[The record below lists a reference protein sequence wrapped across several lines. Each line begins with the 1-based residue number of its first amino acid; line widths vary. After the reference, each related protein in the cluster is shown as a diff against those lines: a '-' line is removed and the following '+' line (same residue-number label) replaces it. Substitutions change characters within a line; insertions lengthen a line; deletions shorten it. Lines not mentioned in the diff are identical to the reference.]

1 MNIEQKVFKFTECW
15 TSKDCKDIYVS
26 EEFLD
31 EKHIN
36 LLAGEL
42 TKQYQNLPERSKII
56 FREALDKQ
64 IKQIEC

>member
-1 MNIEQKVFKFTECW
+1 MKVKEKVFKFTECW

-36 LLAGEL
+36 LLCGEFI
-42 TKQYQNLPERSKII
+42 KQYEDLPEKAKKLMKDYLNILI
-56 FREALDKQ
+56 
-64 IKQIEC
+64 